1 MTESATPALR
11 SSTWAESQAA
21 IPVFTLAAIGGVAGI
36 FWLPIWFLSAELLRL
51 WAPRGGMKWMK
62 ARGIPE
68 YTDDRYAQIIGLG
81 PMILIAVRAALS
93 LDWIGPFRA
102 LTGDKGAG
110 FSDSE
115 KGILLAVVLGIAMG
129 TAFAGVL
136 RSSGWPRVLA
146 IVGFAANVAL
156 IVAAQMGFFG
166 APNPFAAIVLLPPAF
181 VSSTIAIRWDR
192 WLYQRAARLM
202 ASEPNHDIGRWEK
215 R

>member
-1 MTESATPALR
+1 
-11 SSTWAESQAA
+11 
-21 IPVFTLAAIGGVAGI
+21 
-36 FWLPIWFLSAELLRL
+36 
-51 WAPRGGMKWMK
+51 
-62 ARGIPE
+62 
-68 YTDDRYAQIIGLG
+68 
-81 PMILIAVRAALS
+81 
-93 LDWIGPFRA
+93 
-102 LTGDKGAG
+102 
-110 FSDSE
+110 
-115 KGILLAVVLGIAMG
+115 MG